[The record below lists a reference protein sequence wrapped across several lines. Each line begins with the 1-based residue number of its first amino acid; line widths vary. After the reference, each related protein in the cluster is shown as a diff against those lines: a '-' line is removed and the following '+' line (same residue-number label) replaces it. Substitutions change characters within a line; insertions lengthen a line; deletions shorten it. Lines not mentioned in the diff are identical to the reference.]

1 LPTTNQTY
9 DDKQRHCGICHHMNK
24 SGAQIVIPVN
34 MHIAVR
40 VFMFVVPVIVGMAVM
55 VVMIIAQEKRAE
67 QIDT

>member
-1 LPTTNQTY
+1 
-9 DDKQRHCGICHHMNK
+9 MNK